1 MQTKP
6 MKAFY
11 KVKRAQ
17 QTIEP
22 IIGRDSLL
30 GLIFQ
35 LFEGLKDLFDPA
47 TTNRGLKTLKF
58 VEEKMLQFFEGDDR
72 NPYFEAV
79 YVSLYHY
86 YNAQRELPYV
96 SHDDSGETAKHLNRQ
111 IVHYLEK
118 NLKIQLIQ
126 YGKYHHS
133 VLQTMEGLADAYF
146 NLSELLKSK
155 QIYLEVI
162 EIA

>member
-1 MQTKP
+1 

-118 NLKIQLIQ
+118 NLKI
-126 YGKYHHS
+126 
-133 VLQTMEGLADAYF
+133 
-146 NLSELLKSK
+146 
-155 QIYLEVI
+155 
-162 EIA
+162 